1 MIAYPVT
8 LTPDDNDT
16 YLITSPDFPEVT
28 SFGETV
34 EESLDRARG
43 ALLEAIEARMHDRE
57 PIPPPST
64 GKHLV
69 PLPAQAAIKI
79 LLYQQLE
86 SDGIR
91 KSELA
96 RRMNIPRQEVD
107 RMLDLNH
114 GTALPKMELA
124 FAALGKR
131 LRLSVGPRLRPPPS
145 TRRTVEAHAKTRRN
159 RPAGLQR

>member
-8 LTPDDNDT
+8 LTPDDNGT
-16 YLITSPDFPEVT
+16 FLVTSTDFPELT

-34 EESLDRARG
+34 EGSLERARG

-57 PIPPPST
+57 PLPQPSA
-64 GKHLV
+64 GKLMV
-69 PLPAQAAIKI
+69 RLPTQAVVKI
-79 LLYQQLE
+79 LLYQVMQAE
-86 SDGIR
+86 GVR

-96 RRMNIPRQEVD
+96 RRMSIPRQEVD

-124 FAALGKR
+124 FAALGKQLNVAIASR
-131 LRLSVGPRLRPPPS
+131 SKERAR
-145 TRRTVEAHAKTRRN
+145 
-159 RPAGLQR
+159 